1 MRNNTNKR
9 QQLSY
14 KIKRE
19 EEIIKI
25 KSNEKKKQHTKKE
38 PSGIYR

>member
-14 KIKRE
+14 KMKRE

-25 KSNEKKKQHTKKE
+25 KSNEKKTAHEKRAFR
-38 PSGIYR
+38 YL